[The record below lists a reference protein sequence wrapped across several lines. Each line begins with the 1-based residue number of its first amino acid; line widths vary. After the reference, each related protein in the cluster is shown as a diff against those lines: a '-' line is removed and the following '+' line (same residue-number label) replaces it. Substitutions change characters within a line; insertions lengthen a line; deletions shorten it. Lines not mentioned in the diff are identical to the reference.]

1 MLPLIDLFPG
11 EDLTRVGLFVTAGD
25 IDGDGK
31 DELIVTPDNGG
42 GARVPVKMV
51 DDFYVV
57 TTAEALRAAIRGY
70 RSTRTM
76 RCRRV

>member
-1 MLPLIDLFPG
+1 MLSLIDLFPG
-11 EDLTRVGLFVTAGD
+11 EDLTRVGLFVTAVD

-31 DELIVTPDNGG
+31 DELIVIPDNGG
-42 GARVPVKMV
+42 GAQVRVKVV

-57 TTAEALRAAIRGY
+57 TTAEASRAAIRGY